1 MFSTIGTQFVLRT
14 ALLPIH
20 SMSKSKH
27 CRLLALSFFC
37 FFFSYSQMDVPSAN
51 TADENFFSQFTCTL
65 KGSNAVAI
73 EWKTSYFAGGDYF
86 IVERSADGLLYETL
100 SALKIKDTSCGHELM
115 DNAPLSGSFFYRI
128 KWIGKSGK
136 EVYSKIQ
143 LVNVLP
149 DVDFKFYPNPTDKL
163 LIIRTG
169 HAIDVQI
176 LDASG
181 ASRLTRQIQAGIQ
194 IINVSSLEKG
204 NYVLKVAD
212 RESNR
217 VVSEQLVKN

>member
-20 SMSKSKH
+20 SMLKY
-27 CRLLALSFFC
+27 CWLLAIA
-37 FFFSYSQMDVPSAN
+37 FFSYFCAFSQIDVPSAN
-51 TADENFFSQFTCTL
+51 ASDEHFFSQFSCTV
-65 KGSNAVAI
+65 KATNSVTI
-73 EWKTSYFAGGDYF
+73 EWKTSYSAEGDYF
-86 IVERSADGLLYETL
+86 IVERSVDGLQYETL
-100 SALKIKDTSCGHELM
+100 SAVKIKDSSSNHELL

-128 KWIGKSGK
+128 KWISKSGR
-136 EVYSKIQ
+136 ELYSKIQ

-181 ASRLTRQIQAGIQ
+181 ASRLTKQIQAGIQ

-204 NYVLKVAD
+204 SYVLKVAD

-217 VVSEQLVKN
+217 VVSEQLLKN